1 MDDADRVAHDAP
13 VDSLASNAIGRTRR
27 RLATHLFHGGLSAL
41 ASSLVLQMLG
51 TARSGQP
58 AAVTIAALGA
68 CLFAGAAALV
78 LAGRRRLRGEIG
90 ISPEV
95 VRVAREGEPTRL
107 HVRDTMESGHVEV
120 DGGRTTAVLMTE
132 TVRYDVGVDTP
143 ERADALLGSIGLD
156 PRRRLVRFA
165 RRESGSAVTRSIV
178 EVCAV
183 AALWVAV
190 LLLLDEHG
198 WESANR
204 ALLVLT
210 TTLLGIGIGTA
221 IGDKIEPSPV
231 EVGADGVRWAGWF
244 GRKHFVRHREL
255 KDVVLDGSTLRLVT
269 PSKVHSLDLGD
280 TPPAT
285 RDAIRRRVETA
296 WFAEVPHASLELLAR
311 RGQDLA
317 TWKAKLTELVREGQE
332 GYRQATI
339 PRVRVEAALEDPDA
353 PPDQRLGAAIALTS
367 TGTHEQREL
376 ARKRAAELSKSVADP
391 QLAAAFVEVARDRLA
406 PRLAEQVGDA

>member
-1 MDDADRVAHDAP
+1 MPGASLTMRSVEA
-13 VDSLASNAIGRTRR
+13 LASKAIGRTRR

-58 AAVTIAALGA
+58 MAATIAALGA

-78 LAGRRRLRGEIG
+78 VAGRRRLPGEIG
-90 ISPEV
+90 VSPEV
-95 VRVAREGEPTRL
+95 VRVARTGEPTRL
-107 HVRDTMESGHVEV
+107 HPRDTFESGHVEV
-120 DGGRTTAVLMTE
+120 EGGRTIAVLTTE
-132 TVRYDVGVDTP
+132 RERFEVDVDAP
-143 ERADALLGSIGLD
+143 ERADALLGAVGLD

-165 RRESGSAVTRSIV
+165 RRESGSVVTRTVV
-178 EVCAV
+178 EICAV
-183 AALWVAV
+183 AVSWLAVAS
-190 LLLLDEHG
+190 LLDEQG
-198 WESANR
+198 WAATNR
-204 ALLVLT
+204 GLLMLT
-210 TTLLGIGIGTA
+210 TTLLGIGLGTA
-221 IGDKIEPSPV
+221 VGDQFEPSPV
-231 EVGADGVRWAGWF
+231 EVGADGVSWVGWF
-244 GRKHFVRHREL
+244 GRKYFVRYREL

-311 RGQDLA
+311 RGQDLE

-332 GYRQATI
+332 GYRHATI
-339 PRVRVEAALEDPDA
+339 PRVRVEAALDDPDA

-406 PRLAEQVGDA
+406 PRSAEQVGEA